1 MKPNAFI
8 FTQEMMNIVIPRLVP
23 GKDVSVMKEHGII
36 AEEYLDMGITYLV
49 LQKDKYIGLCQS
61 HIAGLR
67 ITERDIFESAVRN
80 IEKTAEIKPIET
92 VLSEMMDTPMSP
104 SLPRSGLYVVSRKEV
119 NFGAAAILSPKVRKK
134 VLETLD
140 GPVMVIP
147 SSVHEMLAFSYCE
160 ENVEEVIKIIK
171 DVNRTQISRQEY
183 LSDSLYAIR
192 KNKLEIFYPG
202 K

>member
-8 FTQEMMNIVIPRLVP
+8 FTEEMMNIVIPRLVP

-49 LQKDKYIGLCQS
+49 LQKDKYIVLCQS
-61 HIAGLR
+61 HITGLR

-80 IEKTAEIKPIET
+80 IEKTAEIKLIET

-104 SLPRSGLYVVSRKEV
+104 SLPGSGLYVVSRKEV
-119 NFGAAAILSPKVRKK
+119 DFGAAAILSPKVRKK

-160 ENVEEVIKIIK
+160 DNVEEVIKTIR
-171 DVNRTQISRQEY
+171 DVNRTEISRQEY